1 MSILPYAPVPF
12 WALEAT
18 EVFSRLSTGPAGLSS
33 RDAAERL
40 RKYGSNTVS
49 SNRTS
54 QAFVL
59 FLAQFKSPVT
69 ILLIVASF
77 LAAGLGDLAD
87 AIIILGIVLLSG
99 ILGFWQE
106 KGANEAI
113 KGLLQMVQLNCSV
126 VRDGKTVSI
135 PMITAVPGDVVQL
148 SAGDMIPGDCLL
160 LTATALFVDEA
171 AFTGESFPVEK
182 YSGPLPADTPL
193 AKRFNTLFMGSHVVS
208 GTASALIV
216 DTGMSTEFG
225 KLSASLRNSIVETDF
240 ERGIRKFG
248 YLLMELTLLLVII
261 IFALNVWLHKPVL
274 DSFLFS
280 LALAVGLTPQLL
292 PAIISVNLAAGAR
305 KMARKQ
311 VIVKRLSAIENF
323 GSMNVLCT
331 DKTGTITAGKVVVKD
346 ALDCNGNPSAGV
358 LRYAWVNAALQSG
371 FHNPIDKAICEA
383 YQGNEKLPNAKA
395 EIPYDFSRK
404 RLSIQVEESG
414 RSRLITKG
422 AFSSILESCTEVMH
436 GGQLMPLGPDLKNSL
451 VNRWEEL
458 SRSGYRTL
466 ALAVKDIPDKHKIDR
481 HDESGMTFAGFITLF
496 DPPKPD
502 SASTLLRLQQSGVKL
517 KIITGDNALVAQH
530 LAGLLE
536 LPAPRILKGPEIRQM
551 SQSALLH
558 AAPRTDIFAEVEPN
572 QKERIIL
579 LLKKAGYVVG
589 FIGDGINDAPALH
602 AADVGISVNTAVDVA
617 KEAADIVL
625 LKSGLQVLLDGIEEG
640 RKTFA
645 NTMKYVFMAT
655 SANFGNMFSMAGA
668 SLFLPFLPL
677 LPKQVLLTNLLT
689 DFPEMAI
696 ASDKVD
702 SSQLSLPQRWD
713 MTFIRKFMITFGLL
727 SSVFDYLTFTCLL
740 FVFHAGEREFQTGWF
755 TESVISAVVIV
766 LVVRTRRAFFRSLP
780 GNALLGASFAIIL
793 AVCLIPGSP
802 LSGWFGFVVLPPALY
817 SWIAVLIAAYMLTA
831 ELVKHWFYKRLLA
844 HISKKNKPAAQSHL
858 SR

>member
-1 MSILPYAPVPF
+1 MQTHKETPF
-12 WALEAT
+12 WTLDAAAAFKQLNTRA
-18 EVFSRLSTGPAGLSS
+18 AGLSTPEA
-33 RDAAERL
+33 RQRL
-40 RKYGSNTVS
+40 RKYGENTVT

-59 FLAQFKSPVT
+59 FLRQFKSPVT
-69 ILLIVASF
+69 ILLVVASIM
-77 LAAGLGDLAD
+77 AAGLGDTAD
-87 AIIILGIVLLSG
+87 AIIICGIVLISG
-99 ILGFWQE
+99 WLGFWQE
-106 KGANEAI
+106 KGADRAV
-113 KGLLQMVQLNCSV
+113 KHLLELVQLNCSV
-126 VRDGKTVSI
+126 CRDGRNVNLPIKAV
-135 PMITAVPGDVVQL
+135 VPGDIVEL
-148 SAGDMIPGDCLL
+148 SAGDMIPGDCLV
-160 LTATALFVDEA
+160 LTMTALYVDEA

-182 YSGPLPADTPL
+182 YNLPLAAATPL
-193 AKRFNTLFMGSHVVS
+193 AKRTNALFMGSHVVS
-208 GTASALIV
+208 GTASALV
-216 DTGMSTEFG
+216 VATGIATEFG
-225 KLSASLRNSIVETDF
+225 KLSSSLSNDPPETDF
-240 ERGIRKFG
+240 ELGIRKFG

-305 KMARKQ
+305 KMAGMQ

-323 GSMNVLCT
+323 GSMNILCT
-331 DKTGTITAGKVVVKD
+331 DKTGTITVGKVVVKD
-346 ALDCNGNPSAGV
+346 ALDCEGNVSPSV
-358 LRYAWVNAALQSG
+358 LRDAWLNASLQRG
-371 FHNPIDKAICEA
+371 FHNPIDQAICEA
-383 YQGNEKLPNAKA
+383 YRGTDALPDATA

-422 AFSSILESCTEVMH
+422 AFSSVLAICTDLTIKGQVQPLTAERKQGLIDRYEV
-436 GGQLMPLGPDLKNSL
+436 
-451 VNRWEEL
+451 L

-466 ALAVKDIPDKHKIDR
+466 ALAVKDIPDKHKINR
-481 HDESGMTFAGFITLF
+481 QDESGMIFQGFITLF

-502 SASTLLRLQQSGVKL
+502 SAATLLRLQESGVRL

-536 LPAPRILKGPEIRQM
+536 MTAPRILTGGAMRQM
-551 SQSALLH
+551 SPSALAH

-579 LLKKAGYVVG
+579 LLKKAGHVVG
-589 FIGDGINDAPALH
+589 FMGDGINDAPALH

-625 LKSGLQVLLDGIEEG
+625 LDSELQVLANGIIEG

-696 ASDKVD
+696 ASDKVEQ
-702 SSQLSLPQRWD
+702 SQLALPQRWD
-713 MTFIRKFMITFGLL
+713 MVFIRKFMVTFGLL
-727 SSVFDYLTFTCLL
+727 SSVFDYLTFGCLIL
-740 FVFHAGEREFQTGWF
+740 IFHANERTFQTGWF

-766 LVVRTRRAFFRSLP
+766 LVVRTRQAFFRSLP
-780 GNALLGASFAIIL
+780 GNALLAASLAVIL
-793 AVCLIPGSP
+793 AVCLIPASP
-802 LSGWFGFVVLPPALY
+802 LARWFGFAVLPPALY
-817 SWIAVLIAAYMLTA
+817 GWLAVLIVAYILTA
-831 ELVKHWFYKRLLA
+831 ELVKHWFYRKLLA
-844 HISKKNKPAAQSHL
+844 LSLRKKHTVAESHL
-858 SR
+858 ST